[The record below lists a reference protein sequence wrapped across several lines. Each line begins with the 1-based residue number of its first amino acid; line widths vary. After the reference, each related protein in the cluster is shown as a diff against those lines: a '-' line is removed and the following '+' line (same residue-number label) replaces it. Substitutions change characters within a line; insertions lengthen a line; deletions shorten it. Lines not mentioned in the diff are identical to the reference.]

1 MRRRSPAAVMIL
13 MMETRGDVVMN
24 ATRWVVVAALSL
36 GSVAAHAQEVAPAAE
51 APASERAAVQPSA
64 EASSQGTRFGFT
76 GHEYDAETGL
86 YYMKGRYYDPQ
97 TGRFLTED
105 PFAGT
110 PFEPAS
116 LHRYL
121 YAYGNPTVYVDP
133 SGKCVGDLQK
143 TELCQAIARALEF
156 VIAGD
161 PVARVEVDI
170 ERRDKILEGRRE
182 FREQVGREP
191 EPGEVVWFD
200 GRRGFTSDGR
210 EVDASGRIEP
220 DHVEWMAVPAGTAAR
235 SAAAGAR
242 AAGAGV
248 GRQVG
253 AAAAQ
258 LGDEALGE
266 LAGVSP
272 RDVADL
278 ALLGRRAADPDQPQ
292 IVVESAD
299 FRVELRPL
307 DLGVVPPEPG
317 VLEGQI
323 ASAYPRGRRV
333 AGTKEG
339 RRANDPP
346 VGFRES
352 GAFDWTPDNVSRME
366 RGQPPIGS
374 DGRPVELHHRDQS
387 PAGPLDEVT
396 STTHQ
401 ALEHPRRPTQIDR
414 DRFAG
419 ERRRYWVERVREAH
433 GQGPAQG
440 NPQ

>member
-1 MRRRSPAAVMIL
+1 
-13 MMETRGDVVMN
+13 METRGN
-24 ATRWVVVAALSL
+24 AVKNLMRWVVVSALCL
-36 GSVAAHAQEVAPAAE
+36 GSAAGAQEAAPAAE
-51 APASERAAVQPSA
+51 APASERAAVQASA
-64 EASSQGTRFGFT
+64 EASAQGNRFGFT
-76 GHEYDAETGL
+76 GHEHDAETGL

-97 TGRFLTED
+97 TGRFLARD

-133 SGKCVGDLQK
+133 TGECVGELQK
-143 TELCQAIARALEF
+143 TEICQAIARALEF

-161 PVARVEVDI
+161 PVADVEVEI
-170 ERRDKILEGRRE
+170 ERRDKILQGRRE
-182 FREQVGREP
+182 FRDQVGRDP
-191 EPGEVVWFD
+191 APGEVVWFD
-200 GRRGFTSDGR
+200 GHRGLTSDGR

-220 DHVEWMAVPAGTAAR
+220 DHVEWMAAPAGIAAR
-235 SAAAGAR
+235 GAAVSAR

-248 GRQVG
+248 GRQLG

-272 RDVADL
+272 GDVADL
-278 ALLGRRAADPDQPQ
+278 TRLGRAAHTGQAQ
-292 IVVESAD
+292 IVGESASGG
-299 FRVELRPL
+299 VELRPL
-307 DLGVVPPEPG
+307 DVGVAPAEPG
-317 VLEGQI
+317 VLDGQI

-333 AGTKEG
+333 AGAKEG
-339 RRANDPP
+339 RRAEDPP

-352 GAFDWTPDNVSRME
+352 GAFDWTPDNVARME
-366 RGQPPIGS
+366 RGQPPIGA

-401 ALEHPRRPTQIDR
+401 SLEHPRRPTQIDR

-433 GQGPAQG
+433 GQGQG
-440 NPQ
+440 QGSPQ

>member
-1 MRRRSPAAVMIL
+1 MKNL
-13 MMETRGDVVMN
+13 M
-24 ATRWVVVAALSL
+24 RWVIVAALSL
-36 GSVAAHAQEVAPAAE
+36 GSVAVHAQGVEPSSAL
-51 APASERAAVQPSA
+51 PASEGAAAQASTG
-64 EASSQGTRFGFT
+64 ASSQGNPFGFT
-76 GHEYDAETGL
+76 GHEYDVETGL
-86 YYMKGRYYDPQ
+86 YYMKARFYDPQ

-105 PFAGT
+105 PFGGT

-133 SGKCVGDLQK
+133 SGECVGELQR

-161 PVARVEVDI
+161 PVADVEVDI
-170 ERRDKILEGRRE
+170 ERRDKILQGRRE

-200 GRRGFTSDGR
+200 GRRGLTSDGR

-220 DHVEWMAVPAGTAAR
+220 DHVEWMTVPAGVAAR
-235 SAAAGAR
+235 GAAVGAR

-248 GRQVG
+248 GRQLG
-253 AAAAQ
+253 AAAIQ

-272 RDVADL
+272 GDVADL
-278 ALLGRRAADPDQPQ
+278 ARLGRPGASPDQAQ
-292 IVVESAD
+292 IVVESASGG
-299 FRVELRPL
+299 VELRPL
-307 DLGVVPPEPG
+307 DVGVAPIEPR

-333 AGTKEG
+333 AGAKEG
-339 RRANDPP
+339 RRFDDPP

-352 GAFDWTPDNVSRME
+352 GAFDWTADNIARME
-366 RGQPPIGS
+366 RGQPPIGA

-401 ALEHPRRPTQIDR
+401 TLEHPRRPTEIDR

-433 GQGPAQG
+433 GQGQAQG